1 MASLLHAA
9 GGSVRSSAKKEIFYS
24 AQWLLDM
31 PKSGDRGL
39 ALILGNED
47 YGQPS
52 GNQPP
57 SAAQPAAAS

>member
-1 MASLLHAA
+1 MLDALRLALGGLL
-9 GGSVRSSAKKEIFYS
+9 SEIFYS

-31 PKSGDRGL
+31 PQSGDRSL

-52 GNQPP
+52 GNQPLP
-57 SAAQPAAAS
+57 RRNPLLPDGRPR

>member
-1 MASLLHAA
+1 MLS
-9 GGSVRSSAKKEIFYS
+9 EIFYS

-57 SAAQPAAAS
+57 STAEPAASS